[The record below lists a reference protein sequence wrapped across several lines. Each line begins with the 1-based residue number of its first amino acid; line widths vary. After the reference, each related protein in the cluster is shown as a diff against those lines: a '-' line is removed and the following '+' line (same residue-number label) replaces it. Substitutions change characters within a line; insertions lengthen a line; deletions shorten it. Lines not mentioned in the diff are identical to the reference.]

1 MKNIFKALL
10 VVLTLLLVGCTV
22 ADDENKN
29 TYTFKTEIN
38 TQNITANYP
47 VKVKFATS
55 DNSTSGTIKANS
67 NKTFTIEGYISF
79 TSDLDVYADMSE
91 GDVYYCWSGTSYP
104 TCVFKIK
111 GKDLASTGPK
121 DARWI
126 KARDLSA
133 KK

>member
-67 NKTFTIEGYISF
+67 YKTFEIKGYISF
-79 TSDLDVYADMSE
+79 TSSLAVYADMSE
-91 GDVYYCWSGTSYP
+91 GDVYYCWSGSSNP
-104 TCVFKIK
+104 TCVFKIA
-111 GKDLASTGPK
+111 GKDLASSGPS

-126 KARDLSA
+126 KAGDLSA